1 MSGPFHNFHNNPN
14 NGSSRDPNHP
24 HFTYARAAAS
34 SSRTRSGSS
43 SRTGPASFSNI
54 LNPADGDGNT
64 AYISTTARNGEGADT
79 MTQNG
84 SNLEGPAATGLYT
97 APTHHLPES
106 SRSFEP
112 FMTRATLD
120 TLTGIDSVFAGRTDP
135 LPGMTTATGSSSSS
149 SSIGGGSGSSYGFPR
164 PSYLKG
170 SHFLARLEQQERQ
183 RALAQRDT
191 NGSNGL
197 HAPAANGAGGS
208 HLGQSGAG
216 GKPPGNP
223 SYLGIARDV
232 VERTPSHEF
241 GGGSGVGGDEEALV
255 DPLPTRWGSAKE
267 DRAAGLEVLGDGL
280 EVKYTGSRSAS
291 ERDHE
296 ACAIR
301 ADRHMPLQCGLY
313 YFEVTILSRK
323 HTE

>member
-1 MSGPFHNFHNNPN
+1 
-14 NGSSRDPNHP
+14 
-24 HFTYARAAAS
+24 
-34 SSRTRSGSS
+34 
-43 SRTGPASFSNI
+43 
-54 LNPADGDGNT
+54 
-64 AYISTTARNGEGADT
+64 

-97 APTHHLPES
+97 APTHQLPES

-135 LPGMTTATGSSSSS
+135 LPGMTAAAGSSS
-149 SSIGGGSGSSYGFPR
+149 SSIGGGSGGGSSYSFPR
-164 PSYLKG
+164 PSYLRG

-183 RALAQRDT
+183 RALAQRET
-191 NGSNGL
+191 NGTGL
-197 HAPAANGAGGS
+197 HAPAANGAGGP
-208 HLGQSGAG
+208 HLGQGG

-241 GGGSGVGGDEEALV
+241 GGGAGEEEAVV
-255 DPLPTRWGSAKE
+255 DPLPTRWGPAKE

-296 ACAIR
+296 ACAVR